1 MTAMHSALLVFLF
14 QLTFGIF
21 VLCFAVCV
29 IFGLLLFYIKT
40 EQVNA
45 AMRHPYLQYKP
56 FRQLPLTIRATIL
69 LDYYLRLAF
78 PKRRFWVIGQANYLL
93 SHVDPTQVPK
103 NIKLLIFGF
112 WSACWL
118 GLIDMA
124 ALWGVLSLGQ

>member
-1 MTAMHSALLVFLF
+1 MSNPALIPLF

-21 VLCFAVCV
+21 VLCFAALV
-29 IFGLLLFYIKT
+29 ICGVLLFYFKH
-40 EQVNA
+40 ERVNA
-45 AMRHPYLQYKP
+45 VMLHPYLQYKP
-56 FRQLPLTIRATIL
+56 FRQLPLTIRATII

-78 PKRRFWVIGQANYLL
+78 PRRRFWVIGQANYLL
-93 SHVDPTQVPK
+93 SHVDPAQVPRNVK
-103 NIKLLIFGF
+103 WLIYGF

>member
-1 MTAMHSALLVFLF
+1 MR
-14 QLTFGIF
+14 
-21 VLCFAVCV
+21 
-29 IFGLLLFYIKT
+29 
-40 EQVNA
+40 A
-45 AMRHPYLQYKP
+45 AHAKP
-56 FRQLPLTIRATIL
+56 FRPLPLSLSAPIL